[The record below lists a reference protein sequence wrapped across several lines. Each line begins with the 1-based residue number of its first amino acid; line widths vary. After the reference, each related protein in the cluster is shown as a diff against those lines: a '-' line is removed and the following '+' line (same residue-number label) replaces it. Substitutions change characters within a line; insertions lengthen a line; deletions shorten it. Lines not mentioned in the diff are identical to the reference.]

1 MTTDCKTPMHFA
13 DNELVQTVHPILI
26 NVIGTG
32 GTGNNVL
39 RLLADMNA
47 ALWELGHPGL
57 VIRAFD
63 DDKVTRFNLGRQRFA
78 PAEIGES
85 KAEAMINRI
94 NRFYGTYWQAMLHPY
109 SSEYEQKI
117 APFLSAQ
124 ITISCV
130 DNVPSRFDIEGILK
144 RSLLTERENAR
155 QRATYWMD
163 FGNSQYSG
171 QVFLSTLAAVKQPES
186 NLYTPVAEL
195 PLFTEEYRNTL
206 SDMKGKTGPSC
217 SMREALSQQ
226 SLYINPS
233 LATMGCNLLWTLISE
248 GMTHF
253 RGFFLNLANYKIAPI
268 PVSTLAIERQL
279 STHPLVQKAA

>member
-1 MTTDCKTPMHFA
+1 MTTDCKTPMHFT
-13 DNELVQTVHPILI
+13 DSDLVRTVHPILI

-57 VIRAFD
+57 VVRAFD
-63 DDKVTRFNLGRQRFA
+63 ADKVTRFNLGRQRFA
-78 PAEIGES
+78 PAEVGEG
-85 KAEAMINRI
+85 KAESMINRI
-94 NRFYGTYWQAMLHPY
+94 NRFYGTYWQAISHLY
-109 SSEYEQKI
+109 CSEYEQKL

-144 RSLLTERENAR
+144 RSLLVERENTR
-155 QRATYWMD
+155 ERATYWMD

-171 QVFLSTLAAVKQPES
+171 QVFLSTLRTVEQPES
-186 NLYTPVAEL
+186 DLFTPAAEL

-206 SDMKGKTGPSC
+206 SNMKGKTGPSC
-217 SMREALSQQ
+217 SMREALTQQ
-226 SLYINPS
+226 SLFINPT
-233 LATMGCNLLWTLISE
+233 LATLGCNLLWTLISE
-248 GMTHF
+248 GMTLY

-268 PVSTLAIERQL
+268 PVSAPPIERRLPTPAELQ
-279 STHPLVQKAA
+279 QAA